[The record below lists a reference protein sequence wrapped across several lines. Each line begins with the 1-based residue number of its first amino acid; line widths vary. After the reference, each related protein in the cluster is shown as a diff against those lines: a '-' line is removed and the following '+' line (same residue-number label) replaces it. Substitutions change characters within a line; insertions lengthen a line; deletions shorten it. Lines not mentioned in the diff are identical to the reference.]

1 MDQRVNKVVSRT
13 KALNISA
20 LAVLSILAFPAF
32 STALKPLPVAATALG
47 GLSIRELIDIGDVSA
62 ADLAVISAPAQIEL
76 PAEPSDVPSIPVV
89 PSSDLNAGISQ
100 EPKLVAHAVAGKIQI
115 HVAKGPTG
123 NQRRA
128 TIQIGRG
135 DDDTVP
141 TSGSGND
148 GIAAASSTTH
158 SHDRFTEQKNPRGMT
173 KKTSALQPAEVDS
186 IQGQMQ
192 TLKVRVQGENL
203 LVSPSILHVAGPGSR
218 VALQLDSDNPAKK
231 LTVGAGVSLFVR
243 DNDVL
248 EWNQE
253 SEKFT
258 GKSSGSTE
266 IYIVAAG
273 RLQIIP
279 ADVGDGSIV
288 EKNVAEGLPKL
299 SVPDALTDLK
309 GVIPASEKGQASLAD
324 GAVDEGAPEAGSEN
338 TSEAQGQKSTAS
350 SNDAT
355 PDTFEQ
361 RRFYR
366 DVSPIG
372 YLNLAVQ
379 VADERSDW
387 VANKLYPLAGL
398 NVRIAG
404 TEYSGKTDAQG
415 RVSIKDVPRG
425 SRFYITVDDPY
436 GRIRPTYSEVVTQR
450 TAGETAVRIPVMR
463 QMTFDSFAQIAGV
476 TQQSNLT
483 SVCGRAVA
491 RNSREPMVGVKVRT
505 DISGEGPYYFNS
517 FGYLDPAAAE
527 TGKDGRFC
535 IFNLEPGPLT
545 LSFIEG
551 KELGASMT
559 IPTFSGRHLDE
570 MFELGEELAIVAS
583 TAAVAPV
590 ADQLGSDSIA
600 ANIYSPVDYVDLTPI
615 GEQDPLTTSEV
626 GIVRGRGVTQSYRGK
641 TSVVAQSGVFEP
653 AIYSFLTQDLR
664 EQNNPVVV
672 PLLPRGFIEDM
683 SQYAQVV
690 QDVEMGS
697 VMVEHGVQDALGHE
711 ALTFRL
717 VDDSGQDVGS
727 SWYYAD
733 YPVTKA
739 LFFNVPAGS
748 YSLIIESGSK
758 YWVGSTTVNVYSEH
772 VSVVT
777 SGKKMRQKIGE
788 RYSAQASNGLQD
800 AAPDYTPDKSTS
812 ISE

>member
-1 MDQRVNKVVSRT
+1 MKRRVNKVVSRT
-13 KALNISA
+13 NALNISA
-20 LAVLSILAFPAF
+20 LTVLAMLAFPALA
-32 STALKPLPVAATALG
+32 TALKPLPGAATALG
-47 GLSIRELIDIGDVSA
+47 GLSVRELIEIGEVNA
-62 ADLAVISAPAQIEL
+62 ADLAVISAPAQIEV
-76 PAEPSDVPSIPVV
+76 PAEPSEVPTVPVV
-89 PSSDLNAGISQ
+89 PSSDLNAGITQDPSPQ
-100 EPKLVAHAVAGKIQI
+100 SRGEAGKIQI
-115 HVAKGPTG
+115 NVAKGPNT

-135 DDDTVP
+135 DEDVAP
-141 TSGSGND
+141 TAEKGFVTR
-148 GIAAASSTTH
+148 AAPSTQSPALLAQQQ
-158 SHDRFTEQKNPRGMT
+158 SHRGMN
-173 KKTSALQPAEVDS
+173 KKTSALQPTEVAS
-186 IQGQMQ
+186 VQGQVQ
-192 TLKVRVQGENL
+192 TLKVRVAGENL
-203 LVSPSILHVAGPGSR
+203 LVSPSQLHVNGPGSR
-218 VALQLDSDNPAKK
+218 VALQLDSEDPAKK
-231 LTVGAGVSLFVR
+231 LTVGAGISIFVR

-248 EWNQE
+248 EWNQD

-273 RLQIIP
+273 RLQIVP
-279 ADVGDGSIV
+279 ADVGDGSAV
-288 EKNVAEGLPKL
+288 EQSVAEELPKL
-299 SVPDALTDLK
+299 SVPDELTDLK
-309 GVIPASEKGQASLAD
+309 GVLPAIQKGQASLAD
-324 GAVDEGAPEAGSEN
+324 GAVDEAMSETAPEVRNDKLAG
-338 TSEAQGQKSTAS
+338 T
-350 SNDAT
+350 SNDAVA
-355 PDTFEQ
+355 DTIEQ

-387 VANKLYPLAGL
+387 IANKLYPLAGL
-398 NVRIAG
+398 TVRIAG

-415 RVSIKDVPRG
+415 RVLIKDVPRG

-436 GRIRPTYSEVVTQR
+436 GRVRPTFSEVVTQR
-450 TAGETAVRIPVMR
+450 TAGEAAVRIPVMR

-476 TQQSNLT
+476 TQRSNLT

-505 DISGEGPYYFNS
+505 DITGEGPYYFNS

-527 TGKDGRFC
+527 TGRDGRFC
-535 IFNLEPGPLT
+535 IFNIEPGPLT

-653 AIYSFLTQDLR
+653 AIYSFLSQDLR

-690 QDVEMGS
+690 QDVDMGS

-717 VDDSGQDVGS
+717 VDDRGQDVGS

-739 LFFNVPAGS
+739 LFFNVPAGN

-788 RYSAQASNGLQD
+788 RYSAQASNNIPD
-800 AAPDYTPDKSTS
+800 SAPDYTPDKSTS